1 MSRTKKDMPR
11 KIRNYHAVNAHFR
24 RSGPMVDRKKEQDK
38 YATRASRTNE
48 DYKHSEEFEERLE
61 WDQHMFELDERDAN
75 LCGSIVKGVA
85 QYGSRNTYFEFNNG
99 AILSISSSESPHSL
113 GDKYPVIYRVVGI
126 ALPARYNNSSVTGK
140 PLESILGPRISFL
153 KFSIIDHLNV

>member
-99 AILSISSSESPHSL
+99 A
-113 GDKYPVIYRVVGI
+113 
-126 ALPARYNNSSVTGK
+126 
-140 PLESILGPRISFL
+140 RISYLHSMEFL
-153 KFSIIDHLNV
+153 RAMSDPDNNDYQTCVWKEF